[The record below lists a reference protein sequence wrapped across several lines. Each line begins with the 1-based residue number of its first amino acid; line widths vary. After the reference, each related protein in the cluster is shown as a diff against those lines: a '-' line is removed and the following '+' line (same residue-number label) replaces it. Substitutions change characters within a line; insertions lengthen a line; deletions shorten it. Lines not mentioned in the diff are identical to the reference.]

1 LAKLWIKMA
10 EAEALHDNHSY
21 VGSVQLLES
30 DLRQIQTP
38 NVTERSVALVTL
50 CDKVRFAYEKRNEK
64 SFFNQCLPH
73 LLRLKSACPL
83 QDVRTSI
90 SGLLDELQTK
100 GLALPLLP
108 QLPSLLDTGK
118 EFDFLFNVDH
128 RSTSYLTDL
137 FYSTGRVS
145 HLDLFLS
152 IIPTYAEEFIMLRHT
167 LMNLEGP
174 LPHDQR
180 HYIAIMAAS
189 RYNCEYL
196 VKLHSFMFLEFQGDP
211 TWLEDLSKAP
221 PKLQK
226 LSELNAVLAHQPWKM
241 KKELISSLLDESPVW
256 RPPELIQAVMILTFF
271 HMSCGLVEGFHI
283 SPELD
288 LFALDRSQILPVI
301 KEHSGVIN
309 AADQE
314 LLREE
319 EETIILHA
327 LLSKLRLLVT
337 CSGIR
342 GALNYGEEN
351 IKIVSDSESENMN
364 LDPFFSVGDMSM
376 EYQLVAD
383 SLDTSNPEVRIKCK
397 QDPAASPGY
406 PKPANSPTAVAK
418 KRHVERP
425 EKGDLNFPLTQSMQ
439 VRSKANHDAIAQF
452 RGGNNM
458 THKDIDMRSTK
469 QLKHYDF
476 SWEVQGFPLV
486 DRYYRGFA
494 QVLDNEFKTLAKLT
508 DGKLNDKA
516 IDTSPLRVAISHF
529 ASGIYGIQ
537 DDMYD
542 YHKVNVF
549 LSIPLKTHLKWLV
562 CDPQRIQGE
571 DLPLTLKL
579 WEKLHLSCIALS
591 AKRKSCLLWALSVI
605 YSATR

>member
-1 LAKLWIKMA
+1 LAKNGSWLKQRRFKK
-10 EAEALHDNHSY
+10 NHSY

-30 DLRQIQTP
+30 DLRQIQNP
-38 NVTERSVALVTL
+38 DVTERSVALVAL

-83 QDVRTSI
+83 KDVRTSI
-90 SGLLDELQTK
+90 SGLLDELQKK
-100 GLALPLLP
+100 GLDLPTLP

-118 EFDFLFNVDH
+118 EFDFLFKDDH

-137 FYSTGRVS
+137 FYFTGRVS

-180 HYIAIMAAS
+180 HYLAIMAAS

-196 VKLHSFMFLEFQGDP
+196 VKLHSFMFLEFQGDAS
-211 TWLEDLSKAP
+211 WLEDLSRAP

-301 KEHSGVIN
+301 REHSGVIN
-309 AADQE
+309 AIDQE
-314 LLREE
+314 SLREE

-327 LLSKLRLLVT
+327 LLSK
-337 CSGIR
+337 
-342 GALNYGEEN
+342 GEEN
-351 IKIVSDSESENMN
+351 IKIVSDGESENMN
-364 LDPFFSVGDMSM
+364 VDPFFSVGDMSM

-397 QDPAASPGY
+397 SDPAASPGF
-406 PKPANSPTAVAK
+406 PKPANSPTAVA
-418 KRHVERP
+418 
-425 EKGDLNFPLTQSMQ
+425 N
-439 VRSKANHDAIAQF
+439 AIAKF

-458 THKDIDMRSTK
+458 THKDIDMRNTK
-469 QLKHYDF
+469 QLKHYEF

-591 AKRKSCLLWALSVI
+591 AKRKSCLLWALRVI